1 MSAPDDSAEP
11 SIQGALLR
19 HRGFLCVWT
28 AGILNGVMRWLELL
42 VVGLYVFQQTGSP
55 FLAASMA
62 ILRLL
67 PMALCGP
74 WLGAL
79 ADSLGR
85 RRLYLALT
93 AMGLAAT
100 GAQAVLAA
108 LDLIEV
114 WHLAVG
120 CFLSGI
126 FWSGDVSVRRIL
138 LGEIAGPGR
147 VAQGI
152 AYDSLSNNVTRML
165 GPLLGGGL
173 LQLFGLTGTFLLG
186 FGCCLAIALLLLAVR
201 DPAQPATGGT
211 LRVGANLVAGIR
223 LARASPLVIGLLLVT
238 VIFNLFSFPTSSMV
252 PVVGEGLLA
261 LSPLWVGLLAACEG
275 AGATVGSLAIALF
288 ARAGWYRRIYWGG
301 LTLAMLSIQVF
312 AQADW
317 APLAGLALFVMGIGV
332 AGFSSMQTTL
342 VFLSVPPQAR
352 SRVMGLVSFCIGT
365 APLGLLLVGWLAG
378 ELGPGTA
385 LTVLSG
391 AGLVA
396 LGLVL
401 WRWREVR

>member
-1 MSAPDDSAEP
+1 MTTTIPAQPRAPAPSSRGPTRPRYADHAIATAPAPHTGNLSAAPMPRRAAARTTSPSAPMEVPESSSVSEAWGY
-11 SIQGALLR
+11 SCR
-19 HRGFLCVWT
+19 
-28 AGILNGVMRWLELL
+28 N
-42 VVGLYVFQQTGSP
+42 S
-55 FLAASMA
+55 S
-62 ILRLL
+62 
-67 PMALCGP
+67 
-74 WLGAL
+74 
-79 ADSLGR
+79 
-85 RRLYLALT
+85 
-93 AMGLAAT
+93 
-100 GAQAVLAA
+100 QAVLAA

>member
-1 MSAPDDSAEP
+1 MSASEATEEP

-19 HRGFLCVWT
+19 HRGFLCVWA
-28 AGILNGVMRWLELL
+28 AGVLNGVMRWLELL

-74 WLGAL
+74 WMGAL

-93 AMGLAAT
+93 AMALAAT
-100 GAQAVLAA
+100 AAQAALAA
-108 LDLIEV
+108 LELIEV

-120 CFLSGI
+120 SFLSGV
-126 FWSGDVSVRRIL
+126 FWSADVSVRRIL

-173 LQLFGLTGTFLLG
+173 LQVFGLTGNFLLG
-186 FGCCLAIALLLLAVR
+186 FVCCLAIAALLLAVR
-201 DPAQPATGGT
+201 DPAQPSGGGT
-211 LRVGANLVAGIR
+211 RRVAANLVAGIK
-223 LARASPLVIGLLLVT
+223 LARASPLLVGLLLVT
-238 VIFNLFSFPTSSMV
+238 VIFNVFSFPTSSMV

-275 AGATVGSLAIALF
+275 AGATVGALAIALF

-301 LTLAMLSIQVF
+301 LLLALLSIQAF
-312 AQADW
+312 ALADW
-317 APLAGLALFVMGIGV
+317 PPLAGLALFVMGLGV
-332 AGFSSMQTTL
+332 AGFSSMQATL
-342 VFLSVPPQAR
+342 VFLSAPPQAR
-352 SRVMGLVSFCIGT
+352 SRVMGLVAFCIGT

-378 ELGPGTA
+378 ELGPARA
-385 LTVLSG
+385 LSALSA
-391 AGLVA
+391 AGLA
-396 LGLVL
+396 TLALVL